1 MNNLLILLQ
10 DQAQGNPLMSIAPL
24 VLVFAIF
31 WFFIIRPQ
39 SKKQKQLR
47 KFREELKKGDQ
58 VVTTGG
64 IYGKITEIKDSAV
77 TLQVDKGVN
86 IKVDKTCVLND
97 MSAAT
102 PQK

>member
-10 DQAQGNPLMSIAPL
+10 ETPQGNPLMSFAPL
-24 VLVFAIF
+24 VLVFVIF

-39 SKKQKQLR
+39 SKKQKELR
-47 KFREELKKGDQ
+47 KFREALKKGDK

-64 IYGKITEIKDSAV
+64 IYGKVTEIKDTVVSV
-77 TLQVDKGVN
+77 QVDN
-86 IKVDKTCVLND
+86 NTTLKVDKTCVLND
-97 MSAAT
+97 MSSAT